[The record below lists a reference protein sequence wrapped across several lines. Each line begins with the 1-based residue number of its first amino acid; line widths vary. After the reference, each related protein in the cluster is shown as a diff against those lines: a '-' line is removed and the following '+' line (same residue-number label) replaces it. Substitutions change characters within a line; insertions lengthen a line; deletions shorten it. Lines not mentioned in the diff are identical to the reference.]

1 MTEIIHLNVEFA
13 GALINEQY
21 LIQWSGWKRG
31 EVIES
36 YKNTRNKYNLMD
48 NNIHIGLRS
57 IDGYLC
63 TMGAQY
69 ASLSQIDKRKARA
82 PPPSFCCFLLFF
94 VVFCF
99 VFCCFLFCFLLF
111 FVLFCF
117 VLFCFVLFCF
127 VLFCFVLFCFVL
139 FCFVLFVLFCFVFV
153 LFCFVLF
160 YQRFNH
166 TV

>member
-48 NNIHIGLRS
+48 NNIHIGLHS

-69 ASLSQIDKRKARA
+69 ASLSQIDKRKHE
-82 PPPSFCCFLLFF
+82 PLLPLLS
-94 VVFCF
+94 
-99 VFCCFLFCFLLF
+99 FCCFLFC

-139 FCFVLFVLFCFVFV
+139 FCFVLFCFV

-160 YQRFNH
+160 CFVLFCFVLS
-166 TV
+166 TI